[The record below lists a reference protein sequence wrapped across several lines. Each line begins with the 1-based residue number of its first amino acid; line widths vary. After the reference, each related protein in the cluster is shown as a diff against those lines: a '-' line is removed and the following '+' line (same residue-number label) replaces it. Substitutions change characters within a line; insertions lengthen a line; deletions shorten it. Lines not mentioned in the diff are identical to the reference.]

1 MIAYSQKS
9 TWFVLI
15 IICITVLALG
25 GCSKSVESNSAGPAL
40 KGVALAGSDLNANG
54 TIAPEAMKRIEAIA
68 EKAPFSVGFVRTSL
82 SDAGLNQ
89 LAKFH
94 NLRRVDAIGSKL
106 SEEAIGKLKAQIPEV
121 EVYK

>member
-1 MIAYSQKS
+1 MIAYIQSSKQ
-9 TWFVLI
+9 FVLFML
-15 IICITVLALG
+15 CLAASLLA
-25 GCSKSVESNSAGPAL
+25 GCSKSIESNNSTPTLQGI
-40 KGVALAGSDLNANG
+40 ALAGSDLNANG
-54 TIAPEAMKRIEAIA
+54 TIAPEAMKQIEAIA
-68 EKAPFSVGFVRTSL
+68 EKAPFSVGFVRTAL

-106 SEEAIGKLKAQIPEV
+106 SEEAISKLKAQIPEV